1 MSSLCPLTECGHPII
16 DVEKLKR
23 GSDAEASALGA
34 ALGDYGY
41 FYAANVEGLSAEY
54 IRSLY
59 AYSGRCHA
67 LPAAVK
73 HKYRQRGGTGVYS
86 GPDIGQPELQYEAEG
101 AAARVCGWDYSRA
114 RFSLGDGVTEG
125 DARYPSAADR
135 GCVGRLLRPPGRRR
149 ESAAGR
155 LRAGAVGAAAH
166 VAADV

>member
-73 HKYRQRGGTGVYS
+73 HKYRQRGGTKSQAESSSKSTSYWRRPCARRSTGSNILLYS
-86 GPDIGQPELQYEAEG
+86 KPCRTKACQNVTSNSLTYFTGTNKASSMHLTHSLSPAE
-101 AAARVCGWDYSRA
+101 
-114 RFSLGDGVTEG
+114 
-125 DARYPSAADR
+125 
-135 GCVGRLLRPPGRRR
+135 CVK
-149 ESAAGR
+149 EMS
-155 LRAGAVGAAAH
+155 
-166 VAADV
+166 